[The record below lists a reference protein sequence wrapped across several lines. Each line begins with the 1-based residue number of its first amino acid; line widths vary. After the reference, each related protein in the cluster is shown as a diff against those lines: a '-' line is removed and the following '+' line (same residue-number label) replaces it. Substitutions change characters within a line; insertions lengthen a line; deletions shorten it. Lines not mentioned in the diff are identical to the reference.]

1 MNHEMKMRVVLI
13 NLNRAAT
20 RRRRMAAEFERV
32 GLEYE
37 VWPAKDAAE
46 LTESDREF
54 VDRAGRARLGL
65 YPIPDGSLANTLSQR
80 AVMRDLIRNGPDI
93 MAVFEDDTRFESE
106 LPSVLNVLE
115 QQPYMF
121 DIVKLHRRN
130 PRRAFFPTNRL
141 PTGHYLGRVRFADSG
156 SQGYI
161 ITREAARLLLE
172 RTPRMV
178 REIDFVLSQ
187 FWENGL
193 NVLYVDPP
201 VVHEDKTE
209 NSQIEKTR
217 NKERLRHRRERLR
230 NPAILAR
237 RIKATVHNDIRR
249 RLAFCRLLRF
259 DRAGGGADRG

>member
-1 MNHEMKMRVVLI
+1 MAMRIVLI
-13 NLNRAAT
+13 NLDCAAE

-32 GLEYE
+32 GLNYE
-37 VWPAKDAAE
+37 VWPAKDAEE

-80 AVMRDLIRNGPDI
+80 AAMHDLVRNGPEM
-93 MAVFEDDTRFESE
+93 MAVFEDDTRFEAE
-106 LPSVLNVLE
+106 LPCVLNALE
-115 QQPYMF
+115 RRPNLF

-130 PRRAFFPTNRL
+130 PRRPFLPKITL
-141 PTGHYLGRVRFADSG
+141 PTGHRLGRVRFADSG

-161 ITREAARLLLE
+161 ITREAALTLLD

-201 VVHEDKTE
+201 IVHEDDE
-209 NSQIEKTR
+209 EISQIEGTR
-217 NKERLRHRRERLR
+217 SEERLRHRHERLR
-230 NPAILAR
+230 HPTVLAR
-237 RIKATVHNDIRR
+237 RIKSTIQNDIKR
-249 RLAFCRLLRF
+249 RLAFRRLIRS
-259 DRAGGGADRG
+259 DRASGGLDSG